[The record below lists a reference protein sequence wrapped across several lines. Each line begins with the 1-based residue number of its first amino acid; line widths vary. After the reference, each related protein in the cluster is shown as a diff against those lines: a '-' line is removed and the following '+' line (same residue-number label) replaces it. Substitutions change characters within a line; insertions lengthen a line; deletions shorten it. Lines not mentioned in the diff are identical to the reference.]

1 MSIYIISNNEKID
14 KLIFKNIEENDIVIF
29 MNNQYWKKNFN
40 KSKSKKF
47 LFLRSQNN
55 TFTKYKKTFNNQFKI
70 VYFINDQDYDLNL
83 YHNFKDNKELINS
96 NYLNKIL
103 KNINYPINQ
112 IPSTGFIVFNYI
124 LKEINN
130 NKSIFYNRKINL
142 VGFYFDNKYYKNMK
156 HNFKF
161 EKEIYK
167 KNNIK
172 IL

>member
-1 MSIYIISNNEKID
+1 MSIYIISNNPKID
-14 KLIFKNIEENDIVIF
+14 NLIFKNIKENDIVVF
-29 MNNQYWKKNFN
+29 MNHQYWKKNFN
-40 KSKSKKF
+40 RSKSKKF

-55 TFTKYKKTFNNQFKI
+55 TFTKYKNTFNKQFKT
-70 VYFINDQDYDLNL
+70 VYFINDKNYNLNL
-83 YHNFKDNKELINS
+83 YNNFNDNKQLLNNNS
-96 NYLNKIL
+96 LQKIL
-103 KNINYPINQ
+103 KNIDYPINQ

-124 LKEINN
+124 LKQINN
-130 NKSIFYNRKINL
+130 KKSIFYNREINL
-142 VGFYFDNKYYKNMK
+142 VGFYFDEKYYKNME